1 LTLNEVVYEM
11 CLLHYLYNYTDYVN
25 VRKKLFKEY
34 REYGYCDHEMIADEA
49 KEIVLDNK
57 KPVFTWMN

>member
-1 LTLNEVVYEM
+1 M